1 MKALISVIVMS
12 ISVGAFAQ
20 EPVVLDSETILI
32 NSNEA
37 TLIRTSETPE
47 KVTVLFKVAMTRN
60 VCTKRRHTGKTRRC
74 VQRVRKTAA
83 EVDRS
88 RINFKNA
95 PVLGGSEQDVF
106 KLKGIQKKVD
116 SENVIYEL
124 NALETVHPYSIIKRG
139 VLGYDSYSLELK

>member
-1 MKALISVIVMS
+1 MKTLISIIVMS

-20 EPVVLDSETILI
+20 EPVVLGSETTLI

-37 TLIRTSETPE
+37 TVIRTSATPE

-60 VCTKRRHTGKTRRC
+60 LCTKWRRTGKSRRC
-74 VQRVRKTAA
+74 IERVRKTTG
-83 EVDRS
+83 EVDRI

-95 PVLGGSEQDVF
+95 PVLGGSEQDLF

-116 SENVIYEL
+116 SENVIYEVK
-124 NALETVHPYSIIKRG
+124 ALETVHPYTIIKKG
-139 VLGYDSYSLELK
+139 ILGYDSYSVELN